1 MKWFT
6 FVFLCLL
13 FFITPFQKG
22 LYFDQDIYPITLIS
36 SIIFLIFVINQ
47 FIRDEIGSLKKALFV
62 LLLPFCYL
70 ISLPVAESPNGAW
83 NSILR
88 WVLYSSFF
96 ILLIWT
102 TTVPKIKQLLPLF
115 FQLLGGV
122 LSISMIFMYY
132 GWFSYTSALVGGRFS
147 GVFQYPNTFGMI
159 MAVFYFF
166 SLVNLLEEKINIKR
180 VIGNSSLAL
189 IYFTCFLQSESRGML
204 MFFPVVWLV
213 GLLLLPLKKQL
224 TYILY
229 SLFTIVFSLIA
240 YQSIVKEASIH
251 ALYPG
256 LMMLIIMLVLSN
268 VIHYFISRKLAGT
281 SIPLLN
287 KVTLKKGSQFF
298 IPLGIVLIVGLG
310 LLDLVNHGF
319 VYHQLPSA
327 LQDRIGSISLSVPQ
341 AKERLSFYKDAMTMS
356 KSSPI
361 LGFGGGGWASTYR
374 EFQSAPYIS
383 SKVHDGYLE
392 WMIENGWLGL
402 LIFLSVFI
410 YFFYLLVRSYLKE
423 DHDNMKLA
431 VILSLLSVFLHSSL
445 DFNFSFGTV
454 WIVVF
459 WLFAIGFPNLSEKK
473 QNQPTKINAKINA
486 KVQVKNKQLWPKLI
500 LIGFS
505 IVLITGLIQSFRF
518 ITAEQMFSQ
527 SKATNDL
534 TLKEQLL
541 TKTVARN
548 PYNLNYMIALS
559 NVYFAELKHSFD
571 PDKQRKLE
579 QLLNTTV
586 TKEPKNSTVLMQI
599 SNLYEQMGN
608 DQKAF
613 SYYNA
618 ALKVDHFNSTLYQ
631 ESLNVK
637 VKMAIAFKDHKNLAA
652 TNSLASSALKDYK
665 MEKYWYG
672 KIDHTKAG
680 EVFNSRHFEI
690 TPSTK
695 YYASIAYYLQKDYT
709 DVIKVSHEVKPKDLH
724 YNDLLA
730 LRILANEQLGKK
742 DSSNQQNL
750 SKNIN
755 IQRNLLN

>member
-13 FFITPFQKG
+13 FLITPFQKG
-22 LYFDQDIYPITLIS
+22 LYFDQDIYPITLIAC
-36 SIIFLIFVINQ
+36 IIFLVFVINQ
-47 FIRDEIGSLKKALFV
+47 FIRDEIASFKKALFV

-70 ISLPVAESPNGAW
+70 ISLPIAESPNGAW
-83 NSILR
+83 NSIIR

-102 TTVPKIKQLLPLF
+102 TTVPKIKQLLPLL
-115 FQLLGGV
+115 FQLFGGV

-132 GWFSYTSALVGGRFS
+132 GWIHYSSPLVGGRFS
-147 GVFQYPNTFGMI
+147 GVFQYPNTFGMM

-166 SLVNLLEEKINIKR
+166 SLVNLLEEKISAKQ

-189 IYFTCFLQSESRGML
+189 IYFISFLQSESRGML
-204 MFFPVVWLV
+204 MLFPIVWLA
-213 GLLLLPLKKQL
+213 GLLLLPLKKQI
-224 TYILY
+224 TFILY
-229 SLFTIVFSLIA
+229 SFFTVLFSFIA
-240 YQSIVKEASIH
+240 YQSMVKESAID

-256 LMMLIIMLVLSN
+256 LLMLIIMLVVTNL
-268 VIHYFISRKLAGT
+268 VHYFINRKIAGH

-287 KVTLKKGSQFF
+287 KVTWKRGPQFI
-298 IPLGIVLIVGLG
+298 IPLVIVLFVGLG

-327 LQDRIGSISLSVPQ
+327 LQDRIGSISLNVPQ
-341 AKERLSFYKDAMTMS
+341 AKERLSFYKDALKMS

-361 LGFGGGGWASTYR
+361 LGFGGGGWASVYK
-374 EFQSAPYIS
+374 EYQSAPYIS
-383 SKVHDGYLE
+383 NKVHDGYLE

-423 DHDNMKLA
+423 DHSNMKLA

-454 WIVVF
+454 WLVVF
-459 WLFAIGFPNLSEKK
+459 WLLAIGFPNLSEKK
-473 QNQPTKINAKINA
+473 QKLPKKE
-486 KVQVKNKQLWPKLI
+486 KVQSKHLWYKLV
-500 LIGFS
+500 LVGFS
-505 IVLITGLIQSFRF
+505 ILLISGFIQSYRF
-518 ITAEQMFSQ
+518 ITAGQMFS
-527 SKATNDL
+527 KARATNVP

-541 TKTVARN
+541 TKAVAQN
-548 PYNLNYMIALS
+548 PYSLNYMTTLS
-559 NVYFAELKHSFD
+559 NLYFSQLKDSYN
-571 PDKQRKLE
+571 PDTQKKLD
-579 QLLNTTV
+579 QLLNTLAIT
-586 TKEPKNSTVLMQI
+586 EPKNSTVLLQI
-599 SNLYEQMGN
+599 ANLYEQMGN
-608 DQKAF
+608 DQKALT
-613 SYYNA
+613 YYNA

-637 VKMAIAFKDHKNLAA
+637 VKMALAFKDKHDLASA
-652 TNSLASSALKDYK
+652 NSLVSSALKDYK
-665 MEKYWYG
+665 MEEYWYG

-680 EVFNSRHFEI
+680 KVFNSRHFEI

-695 YYASIAYYLQKDYT
+695 YSAAMTYYLQKDYT
-709 DVIKVSHEVKPKDLH
+709 EVIRISHEVKSKDPQ

-730 LRILANEQLGKK
+730 LRVLANEQLGKK
-742 DSSNQQNL
+742 DSLTEQNL
-750 SKNIN
+750 SENIGN
-755 IQRNLLN
+755 QRKLLN